1 MKTTLITV
9 SAALVA
15 LLGFAAQL
23 QANYIQGGFSIT
35 GSVKLDGP
43 AVAATS
49 VLSYSGVKVSDDPT
63 GDFANIVHYG
73 DSVTMA
79 TPWVFAKPLDN
90 FWQVDGF
97 TFDLLSVTKVS
108 REGGTELGAVVVEG
122 LGRVTG
128 HSFDATEGTIYFRAD
143 DRTKIFSFL
152 AKSEYGLQ
160 IVGTGGIEPTGA
172 PENPFGPAPTRPT
185 PVPDGGTTLAL
196 LGCGLSLLGAA
207 TRKYTR

>member
-1 MKTTLITV
+1 MRTTLITS

-23 QANYIQGGFSIT
+23 QANLITGGFSIT

-43 AVAATS
+43 AFEATQ
-49 VLSYSGVKVSDDPT
+49 VLSYSGVKVSDDPS
-63 GDFANIVHYG
+63 GDFKNIVHKG
-73 DSVTMA
+73 DLVTMA
-79 TPWVFAKPLDN
+79 TPWEFANPLDD

-97 TFDLLSVTKVS
+97 TFDLIKVTKVS
-108 REGGTELGAVVVEG
+108 REGGTELGAVIVEG

-128 HSFDATEGTIYFRAD
+128 HNFDATEGTINFRAD
-143 DRTKIFSFL
+143 DRTKTFSFL
-152 AKSEYGLQ
+152 AKTETGGQ
-160 IVGTGGIEPTGA
+160 IVGSGGIEPSGE

-196 LGCGLSLLGAA
+196 LGCGLSLLGAV
-207 TRKYTR
+207 TRKFTR